1 MPKPK
6 FSGASPAL
14 RSAAL
19 LWCVG
24 LGLLTPQWVRAES
37 VRIGGAGS
45 AMGSI
50 RALADTFQKSNPDF
64 QFDLLPNSGSSGGFK
79 AVKDGVLQIGLI
91 TRLPFAEEKANE
103 LQVVEYGRTPFIFI
117 ANKPDVKGLKYS
129 DIIDI
134 YAGRLSKWP
143 DGRLVRLVLRPIKDT
158 DTLILAKSSPEM
170 RMALDVAHQRKGLS
184 LAITADEAIELVAR
198 VPGSLSSST
207 LAVVARVPGSHV
219 NIMAIDGVEPTLG
232 NLKNGSYPYYKPL
245 YLVYDSAKSSPL
257 IHRFVDFVRSP
268 QAQGLLG
275 KWGSVPVSL
284 TSSGGGAAKTT
295 LAQGQR

>member
-1 MPKPK
+1 MPIPK

-143 DGRLVRLVLRPIKDT
+143 DGRLVRLVLRPVKDT

>member
-170 RMALDVAHQRKGLS
+170 RMALDVAHQRKGRS

>member
-170 RMALDVAHQRKGLS
+170 KMALDVAHQRKGLS